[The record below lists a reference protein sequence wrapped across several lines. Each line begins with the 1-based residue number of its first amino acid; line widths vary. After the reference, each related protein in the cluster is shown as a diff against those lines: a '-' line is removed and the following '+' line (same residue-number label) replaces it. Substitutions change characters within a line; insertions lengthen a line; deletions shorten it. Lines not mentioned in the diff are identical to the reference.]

1 MIKQHNMQHVIAFKR
16 EAKFCPIQ
24 VGGKFQRSDS
34 VPVPNQQGSE
44 NLANQMESQAVRNE
58 PVPPMNDLPSELD
71 RPYMAGQGGQTQT
84 ASNSGLADGRRPQAA
99 SNEPNWAMNAFPDR
113 LQLTN
118 MVNQMSQQ
126 PTVSQPAE
134 SQG

>member
-1 MIKQHNMQHVIAFKR
+1 MKHVIAFKR
-16 EAKFCPIQ
+16 ETKFCPIQ

-44 NLANQMESQAVRNE
+44 NLSNQMESQAVRNE
-58 PVPPMNDLPSELD
+58 PVLPMND
-71 RPYMAGQGGQTQT
+71 QG
-84 ASNSGLADGRRPQAA
+84 A

-113 LQLTN
+113 LQMTN
-118 MVNQMSQQ
+118 ISQQ